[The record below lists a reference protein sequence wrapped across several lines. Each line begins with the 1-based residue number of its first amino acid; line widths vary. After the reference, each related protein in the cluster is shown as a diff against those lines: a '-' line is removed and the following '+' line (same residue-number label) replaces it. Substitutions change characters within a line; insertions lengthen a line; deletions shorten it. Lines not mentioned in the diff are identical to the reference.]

1 LRGGLPEQYRR
12 CFEQLREP
20 TSRRDIVYIILQL
33 VPLGAAVTYGV
44 LAALAGT
51 SPRTIGA
58 YMRSNRCLVLIPCHR
73 VAARRGIGGFSKGV
87 EFKLRLL
94 RLEGWSGE
102 KIDSVS
108 DFWRVV
114 EEEGQDVEL
123 SGCDDDLWG

>member
-1 LRGGLPEQYRR
+1 MRGVVPEQYRR
-12 CFEQLREP
+12 CFERLREP
-20 TSRRDIVYIILQL
+20 TSRRDIIYILLQL
-33 VPLGAAVTYGV
+33 VPLGAVVTYGV

-51 SPRTIGA
+51 SPRAIGA

-73 VAARRGIGGFSKGV
+73 VAARRGVGGFSKGV

-94 RLEGWSGE
+94 RLEGWNSG

-114 EEEGQDVEL
+114 EEEGRHVEL
-123 SGCDDDLWG
+123 SGYDDDLWG